1 MSDDSQSR
9 SDESLST
16 GQLRVL
22 DRFRPDATALPSWLK
37 RPRRGLRFLALSL
50 QKAQDDELPMLSA
63 SLAFI
68 TILSL
73 VPLLA
78 GLSYFSVG
86 FFAERQDD
94 LVSLLQQLLPYSAAE
109 ITSHLREF
117 LDQAQTLQGFGF
129 LAFLVTALTAFS
141 MIEKTIND
149 IWSVP
154 RRRPLRS
161 RLNSFVLLLCWG
173 PILIGATY
181 SGLYFLSTSP
191 AFSVFSGTIVFQLV
205 TKLVPFVVTLFG
217 LTMLYWQVPYTRVQ
231 FQSALFGGTISAGLL
246 EALRFGFNTYT
257 ERAWQISKVYGSF
270 GLALFFMISIQIS
283 WAIVLLGAELA
294 YCVQN
299 AHHMSRPRRSP
310 AATEGSWLGLA
321 AMVTVAERLRERH
334 PVVHQEDLAEA
345 LGLGTADL
353 RRLLQPLIATNY
365 LQESLGEGEGY
376 LLACDPHEVRVI
388 DLIEVYES
396 AQWDV
401 LRHLPEGPAKRL
413 QSLRARFVAARHQST
428 EDKMLADLLPSRSR
442 SEPPKTETPE
452 TSEKSPKRS
461 RSKKKKTAKNNDD
474 ADSSSG

>member
-1 MSDDSQSR
+1 M
-9 SDESLST
+9 
-16 GQLRVL
+16 L
-22 DRFRPDATALPSWLK
+22 DRFRPEATRLPSWLK
-37 RPRRGLRFLALSL
+37 RPRMALRFLSLSL
-50 QKAQDDELPMLSA
+50 RKAQDDELPMLSA

-117 LDQAQTLQGFGF
+117 LDQAKTLQGFGF

-181 SGLYFLSTSP
+181 SGLYFLSNSP
-191 AFSVFSGTIVFQLV
+191 AFSAVSSTLVFQLA
-205 TKLVPFVVTLFG
+205 KQLVPFVVTLFG

-299 AHHMSRPRRSP
+299 ARHMSRPRRSP
-310 AATEGSWLGLA
+310 AAVEGSWMGLA
-321 AMVTVAERLRERH
+321 AMATVAQRLRERH

-353 RRLLQPLIATNY
+353 RRLLQPLIAANY
-365 LQESLGEGEGY
+365 LQESLGEAEGY
-376 LLACDPHEVRVI
+376 LLACDPHDVRVI
-388 DLIEVYES
+388 DLVEVYES

-401 LRHLPEGPAKRL
+401 LRHLPTGPAERL
-413 QSLRARFVAARHQST
+413 QSLRARFAAARHQAT
-428 EDKMLADLLPSRSR
+428 GDKILSDLLPPLSR
-442 SEPPKTETPE
+442 SEASE
-452 TSEKSPKRS
+452 TSEKSPKQSQARP
-461 RSKKKKTAKNNDD
+461 RTKKKKPAKRADET
-474 ADSSSG
+474 DSSTG